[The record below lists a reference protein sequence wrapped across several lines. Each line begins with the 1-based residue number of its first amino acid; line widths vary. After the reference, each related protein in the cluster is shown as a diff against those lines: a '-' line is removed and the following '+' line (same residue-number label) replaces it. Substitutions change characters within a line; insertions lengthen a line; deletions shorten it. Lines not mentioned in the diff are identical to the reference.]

1 MKQFLL
7 KRVCVLFIF
16 FLNTYPVN
24 AMKSDI
30 IVKINNNIVTTF
42 ELKNKLKT
50 SLILSGQEI
59 NKENIDKN
67 KKQAHNYLINLK
79 IKKNELDKYKYK
91 IDEIDVNQQLLFLS
105 SNNINDLKDKF
116 KRFNL
121 SYDLFLNELKI
132 ETGWK
137 QLMFQIYNKK
147 VKINQTDINKEVANY
162 LNKNSKLIEYKISEI
177 EIIIDNNSEIE
188 KETNFIINQ
197 IKEFGFTNTAIK
209 YSNSLTASDK
219 GDMGWI
225 NKDSLNTQIYDALK
239 GMKIGEISK
248 PIINLDSILILK
260 LDDKRSS
267 KIKDINLE
275 ELTKQIN
282 KQKENEL
289 FALYSKSHLSKVKN
303 NALIEYK

>member
-7 KRVCVLFIF
+7 KTVFVLFIF
-16 FLNTYPVN
+16 FLNTFPAN

-67 KKQAHNYLINLK
+67 KKQALNYLINLK

-105 SNNINDLKDKF
+105 SNNIDDLKDKF

-177 EIIIDNNSEIE
+177 EIIIDDNSEIE

-209 YSNSLTASDK
+209 YSNSLTASNK

-225 NKDSLNTQIYDALK
+225 NKDSLNAQIYNALK

-267 KIKDINLE
+267 EVKDINLE

>member
-7 KRVCVLFIF
+7 KRVCVFFIF
-16 FLNTYPVN
+16 FLNTFSAN

-67 KKQAHNYLINLK
+67 KKQALNYLINLK

-105 SNNINDLKDKF
+105 SNNIDDLKEKF

-177 EIIIDNNSEIE
+177 EIIIDDNSEIE

-209 YSNSLTASDK
+209 YSNSLTASNK

-225 NKDSLNTQIYDALK
+225 NKDSLNAQIYNALK

-267 KIKDINLE
+267 EVKDINLE

>member
-67 KKQAHNYLINLK
+67 KKQALNYLINLK

-147 VKINQTDINKEVANY
+147 VKINQTDVNKEVANY

-188 KETNFIINQ
+188 KESNFIINQ

-209 YSNSLTASDK
+209 YSNSLTASNK

-225 NKDSLNTQIYDALK
+225 NKNSLNTQIYNALK

-267 KIKDINLE
+267 EVKDINLE

>member
-67 KKQAHNYLINLK
+67 KKQALNYLINLK

-147 VKINQTDINKEVANY
+147 VKINQTDVNKEVANY

-188 KETNFIINQ
+188 KESNFIINQ

-209 YSNSLTASDK
+209 YSNSLTASNK

-225 NKDSLNTQIYDALK
+225 NKDSLNAQIYNALK
-239 GMKIGEISK
+239 GIKIGEISK

>member
-7 KRVCVLFIF
+7 KTVFVLFIF
-16 FLNTYPVN
+16 FLNTFPAN

-67 KKQAHNYLINLK
+67 KKQALNYLINLK

-105 SNNINDLKDKF
+105 SNNIDDLKDKF

-177 EIIIDNNSEIE
+177 EIIIDDNSEIE

-209 YSNSLTASDK
+209 YSNSLTASNK

-225 NKDSLNTQIYDALK
+225 NKDSLNTQIYNALM

-248 PIINLDSILILK
+248 PIINLNSILILK

-267 KIKDINLE
+267 EVKDLNLE

-289 FALYSKSHLSKVKN
+289 FVLYSNSHLSKVKN

>member
-7 KRVCVLFIF
+7 KTVFVLFIF
-16 FLNTYPVN
+16 FLNTFPAN

-67 KKQAHNYLINLK
+67 KKQALNYLINLK

-105 SNNINDLKDKF
+105 SNNIDDLKDKF

-177 EIIIDNNSEIE
+177 EIIIDGNSEIE

-209 YSNSLTASDK
+209 YSNSLTASNK

-225 NKDSLNTQIYDALK
+225 NKDSLNAQIYNALK

-267 KIKDINLE
+267 EVKDINLE

>member
-16 FLNTYPVN
+16 FLNTFSVN

-59 NKENIDKN
+59 NNENIDKN
-67 KKQAHNYLINLK
+67 KKQALNYLINLK

-116 KRFNL
+116 KSFNL

>member
-7 KRVCVLFIF
+7 KTVFVLFIF

-24 AMKSDI
+24 AMNSDI

-67 KKQAHNYLINLK
+67 KKQALNYLINLK

-147 VKINQTDINKEVANY
+147 VKINQTDVNKEVANY

-188 KETNFIINQ
+188 KESNFIINQ

-209 YSNSLTASDK
+209 YSNSLTASNK

-225 NKDSLNTQIYDALK
+225 NKNSLNTQIYNALK

-267 KIKDINLE
+267 EVKDINLE

>member
-67 KKQAHNYLINLK
+67 KKQALNYLINLK

-116 KRFNL
+116 KSFNL

-147 VKINQTDINKEVANY
+147 VKINQTDVNKEVANY

-188 KETNFIINQ
+188 KESNFIINQ

-209 YSNSLTASDK
+209 YSNSLTASNK

-225 NKDSLNTQIYDALK
+225 NKNSLNTQIYNALK

-267 KIKDINLE
+267 EVKDINLE

>member
-24 AMKSDI
+24 AMNSDI

-67 KKQAHNYLINLK
+67 KKQALNYLINLK

-147 VKINQTDINKEVANY
+147 VKINQTDVNKEVANY

-188 KETNFIINQ
+188 KESNFIINQ

-209 YSNSLTASDK
+209 YSNSLTASNK

-225 NKDSLNTQIYDALK
+225 NKNSLNTQIYNALK

-267 KIKDINLE
+267 EVKDINLE